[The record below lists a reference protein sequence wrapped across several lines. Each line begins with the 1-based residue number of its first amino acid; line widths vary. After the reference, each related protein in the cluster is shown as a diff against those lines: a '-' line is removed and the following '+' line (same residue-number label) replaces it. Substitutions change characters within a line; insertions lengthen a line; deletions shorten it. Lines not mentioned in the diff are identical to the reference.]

1 MGNPSKQDVSLLI
14 GYRAVNK
21 EAHKSQG
28 FTVSFPRSTQ
38 RLVSATLRVRPGE
51 LRWAF
56 FLAWKWLKK
65 TPKIKWE

>member
-28 FTVSFPRSTQ
+28 FTARFPGSTHALVALTVLA
-38 RLVSATLRVRPGE
+38 RLGE
-51 LRWAF
+51 RCRAR
-56 FLAWKWLKK
+56 FLAW
-65 TPKIKWE
+65 IAQ

>member
-28 FTVSFPRSTQ
+28 FTARFPGSAQ
-38 RLVSATLRVRPGE
+38 RPVLVTLGVKPDE
-51 LRWAF
+51 LH
-56 FLAWKWLKK
+56 
-65 TPKIKWE
+65 